1 MITVHMMG
9 NIGNQM
15 FIYAFARSLQLEYN
29 QDLTIDLSG
38 LKRGYYSANYKLD
51 CLNLPD
57 DINYDLG
64 KLSFWS
70 RLKYRLTSKIY
81 HIEYGVIQ
89 KMKSDLIVPLSVCRR
104 WFRRGCFY
112 NVNRQY
118 YEYPHSNRKNLYAYG
133 YFQSE
138 RYFDKYKDVISK
150 EFRVKLPVSQR
161 DKELMDKMSKENS
174 VAVSIRANKAP
185 ENPKVKD
192 NLDLGFI
199 DKDYYYRGMQEIAK
213 RVDNPV
219 FYIFAD
225 DLDIVK
231 KEYEFPFPVT
241 CVTPN
246 DSATGI
252 RLMYSCKHFVIAN
265 STFSW
270 WGAYLG
276 EYPDKQIVMPEVF
289 DRQGPARKDIFI
301 GNPIKLSVKFL
312 TE

>member
-15 FIYAFARSLQLEYN
+15 FIYAFARRLQLEYN
-29 QDLTIDLSG
+29 QELTIDLSG
-38 LKRGYYSANYKLD
+38 LKRGYYTANYKLD
-51 CLNLPD
+51 SLNIPES
-57 DINYDLG
+57 INYDLK
-64 KLSFWS
+64 KLSLWN
-70 RLKYRLTSKIY
+70 RLKYRITSKIF
-81 HIEYGVIQ
+81 HIEYGIIQ
-89 KMKSDLIVPLSVCRR
+89 KMKKDLIVPLSVCRR
-104 WFRRGCFY
+104 WFNRGCFY
-112 NVNRQY
+112 NVNRPF
-118 YEYPHSNRKNLYAYG
+118 YEYPHSNRNNLFAYG

-138 RYFDKYKDVISK
+138 KYFAQYKDIICN
-150 EFRVKLPVSQR
+150 ELRVKTPISIR
-161 DKELMDKMSKENS
+161 DKEIIEKMSNENS

-192 NLDLGFI
+192 NIDMGFI
-199 DKDYYYRGMQEIAK
+199 DKDYYYRGMEEIARRIK
-213 RVDNPV
+213 DPV

-225 DLDIVK
+225 DLRIVK
-231 KEYEFPFPVT
+231 EEYEFPYPVIY
-241 CVTPN
+241 VTPD

-276 EYPDKQIVMPEVF
+276 ENPEKLIVMPEVF
-289 DRQGPARKDIFI
+289 DRQGPPRQDIFI
-301 GNPIKLSVKFL
+301 GNPIKLSVNFL